1 MKKSLLIIKIALFL
15 AGIIFVVDLCLNKM
29 TRKKNYV
36 TIKTRRTK
44 SGAKGDVY
52 GNSVI

>member
-1 MKKSLLIIKIALFL
+1 MLILKIALFL
-15 AGIIFVVDLCLNKM
+15 AGIIFVVNLCLNKM
-29 TRKKNYV
+29 TRKKKYV

-52 GNSVI
+52 DNSVV